1 MITTHNYIESI
12 EQIGI
17 SNMPVLLKNFH
28 NDLKEGTSDFTDWS
42 VLEDADIKEST
53 ELYFKELA
61 KLLVVNNKTVK
72 PENEGNPAASAK
84 IKASSVKS
92 DKYFVGQNITLKT
105 TGEKA
110 VINKIFTIK
119 SGNFIPGQG
128 VQTTKVEYSF
138 TINTKD
144 SIKTVNEDEIS
155 IEVTPT
161 QNKSAQVSSDANRV
175 ENTSEDVKF
184 IKSFVAFNNKQKTHA
199 QIRSLLLRLQKAITH
214 RLINKDSTY
223 ATEIGIVQDRL
234 IKLAKATETSGG
246 ADIKVDNSLLSKLTI
261 IAGGEVVYA
270 SIAYLKRYIGMQ
282 SKEIEKTKAESFV
295 RQAEK
300 AINSAKV
307 EPTDPYLDRL
317 KSAIKTVK
325 NYITGKD
332 KIVSI
337 SKTELNGLM
346 GIVEGCG
353 CGLAGT
359 ENSNSEI
366 MSSMDF
372 VNLKFDTIGFNG
384 KWLDLIGDPSPGFS
398 AMIYGKP
405 KFGKSYLCMDF
416 AGYLAKNHGKVLYV
430 ASEEDLFI
438 TLQNKVREKGV
449 ADPNLFLTGTM
460 TKDLSAYNFI
470 FLDSV
475 SKLGLSP
482 EGLTALEKQY
492 PLISFIY
499 VFHVRKDGN
508 FKGRNDFQHDVDIV
522 IEVPEKGHAVQYGR
536 FNQGGEMDIFKYD
549 EAA

>member
-17 SNMPVLLKNFH
+17 SNLPVLLKNFH
-28 NDLKEGTSDFTDWS
+28 NDLKEGTNDFTDWS

-53 ELYFKELA
+53 ELYFKELS
-61 KLLVVNNKTVK
+61 KLLPSKSKHAKESKAKVAA
-72 PENEGNPAASAK
+72 PAKSKSVSAK
-84 IKASSVKS
+84 A
-92 DKYFVGQNITLKT
+92 DKYFVGQNIILKA
-105 TGEKA
+105 TGEHA

-119 SGNFIPGQG
+119 SGNFVPGQE
-128 VQTTKVEYSF
+128 VQTPKIEYSF

-144 SIKTVNEDEIS
+144 SIKTVNEDEITITAS
-155 IEVTPT
+155 PAAH
-161 QNKSAQVSSDANRV
+161 KSTKVNSDAQQV

-184 IKSFVAFNNKQKTHA
+184 IKSFVGFHNKQKTHA
-199 QIRSLLLRLQKAITH
+199 QIRSLLTRLQKAITH
-214 RLINKDSTY
+214 RLINKDSVY
-223 ATEIGIVQDRL
+223 AAEIGIVQDRL
-234 IKLAKATETSGG
+234 IKLARATESSGG
-246 ADIKVDNSLLSKLTI
+246 ADIKIENALLSKLSA
-261 IAGGEVVYA
+261 IAGGEIMYS

-282 SKEIEKTKAESFV
+282 SKDIEKSKAENFV
-295 RQAEK
+295 KQAEK
-300 AINSAKV
+300 AISNGKV
-307 EPTDPYLDRL
+307 ESGDPYLDRL
-317 KSAIKTVK
+317 KAAIKTVK
-325 NYITGKD
+325 NYIAGKD
-332 KIVSI
+332 KVVSI
-337 SKTELNGLM
+337 SRTELNGLM

-359 ENSNSEI
+359 EDDNNEI

-372 VNLKFDTIGFNG
+372 VNMKFDTIGFTG

-438 TLQNKVREKGV
+438 TLQNKVREMGA
-449 ADPNLFLTGTM
+449 ADPNLLLTGNM
-460 TKDLSAYNFI
+460 PKDLTPYNFI

-482 EGLTALEKQY
+482 EDLTNLEKQY

-499 VFHVRKDGN
+499 VFHVCKDGN
-508 FKGRNDFQHDVDIV
+508 FKGRNDFQHDVDVV

-536 FNQGGEMDIFKYD
+536 FNQGGEMNIFEYND
-549 EAA
+549 AA